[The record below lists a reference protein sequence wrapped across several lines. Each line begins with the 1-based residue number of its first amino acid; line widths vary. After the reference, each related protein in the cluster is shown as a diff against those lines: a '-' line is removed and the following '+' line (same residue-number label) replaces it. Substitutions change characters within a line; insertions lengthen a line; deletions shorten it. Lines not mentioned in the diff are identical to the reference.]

1 MTRRGNVGNS
11 WRMCWIP
18 FVWKRSCM
26 IPRSND
32 GIKKVVWRTCHLYT
46 RHFGSRVIVVTKKR
60 LEARSH
66 AKPTEFTEFERAC
79 MRAPLPRKSGR
90 LWSAFA
96 EHELSHVTW
105 LSDLS
110 CPYLGQFSQVSCTL
124 QCICIGRVPGFIFWS
139 VRPVFCITLSNL
151 LNLICTSLETGRPL
165 CTMAPCDSTQP
176 QPAEIQQKQNHSN
189 FWGTKGTVKH
199 PKISLAQIDMV
210 MHESLRQ
217 FAQKKTVGTESMSLR
232 QRIWVRIGQNGSQK
246 HAQRV
251 PCSV

>member
-1 MTRRGNVGNS
+1 M
-11 WRMCWIP
+11 
-18 FVWKRSCM
+18 
-26 IPRSND
+26 
-32 GIKKVVWRTCHLYT
+32 VVWLVVSLSWPIFPNFLHTSMHL
-46 RHFGSRVIVVTKKR
+46 HWQSPWFHLLV
-60 LEARSH
+60 
-66 AKPTEFTEFERAC
+66 C
-79 MRAPLPRKSGR
+79 
-90 LWSAFA
+90 
-96 EHELSHVTW
+96 
-105 LSDLS
+105 
-110 CPYLGQFSQVSCTL
+110 
-124 QCICIGRVPGFIFWS
+124 
-139 VRPVFCITLSNL
+139 RPVFCITLSNL

-246 HAQRV
+246 HHKSMYKEFHAPFKSFKYV
-251 PCSV
+251 